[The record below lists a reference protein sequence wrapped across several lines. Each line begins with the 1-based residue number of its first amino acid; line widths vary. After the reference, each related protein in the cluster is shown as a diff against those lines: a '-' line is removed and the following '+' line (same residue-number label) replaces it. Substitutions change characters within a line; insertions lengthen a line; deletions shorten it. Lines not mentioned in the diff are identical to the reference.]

1 MNIDKLEIQIKEAND
16 SKRHDFAENAAK
28 SKDRFQSNLKEIDMQ
43 ISEIDLRLQKMLAA
57 ESKFASMIQDLE
69 SKKAIIKAFGE
80 SLGTF
85 RGLGASRTTDK
96 IKEEQIRFREEAI
109 NLNEEFLKYRALFLA
124 ELLES
129 NTQEKK
135 TSRK

>member
-16 SKRHDFAENAAK
+16 SKRHDLAENATK
-28 SKDRFQSNLKEIDMQ
+28 SKDRFQSNLKEIDFQ
-43 ISEIDLRLQKMLAA
+43 ISEIDLKRQKMLAA
-57 ESKFASMIQDLE
+57 ESKFASMIQDLV
-69 SKKAIIKAFGE
+69 SKRAIIKAYGE

-85 RGLGASRTTDK
+85 RGLGASRATDK
-96 IKEEQIRFREEAI
+96 IKEEQIRFREEAT
-109 NLNEEFLKYRALFLA
+109 NLNEEFLKYKALFLA

-129 NTQEKK
+129 DTLEKK